1 MQSVP
6 LVHLGTP
13 PKRQAFISLLF
24 SALIS
29 IPSSVAMEQIQGSI
43 SAAHAMAKRGPKQGL
58 RWDNHKGWQPT
69 GVRGLATTEDGAYCL
84 NGATT
89 NKELIAMAREA
100 DTT

>member
-1 MQSVP
+1 
-6 LVHLGTP
+6 
-13 PKRQAFISLLF
+13 
-24 SALIS
+24 
-29 IPSSVAMEQIQGSI
+29 
-43 SAAHAMAKRGPKQGL
+43 MAKRGPKQGL